1 MRACWVCRM
10 PFAVDDADGD
20 LALALG
26 KREMPG
32 MEMGAERSRSLR
44 QLGVMDPD
52 FARPAELTAD
62 LDQKA
67 IALLLL
73 RRHLLKGDLGVTA
86 KGRRIGHLG
95 FPSPGWIGGASC
107 YGCACAVDPRETAC
121 GQ

>member
-1 MRACWVCRM
+1 MRAGRVGRM

-26 KREMPG
+26 KRVMAG
-32 MEMGAERSRSLR
+32 MEMGAERRRSLR

-52 FARPAELTAD
+52 LARPAELTAD

-73 RRHLLKGDLGVTA
+73 RRHLLIGDLGVTA
-86 KGRRIGHLG
+86 KGWCIGHLG
-95 FPSPGWIGGASC
+95 FLPS
-107 YGCACAVDPRETAC
+107 VDWRC
-121 GQ
+121 IL